1 MLSYTTECPV
11 TIYRIEIICRRYK
24 STLKIMLSISTQ
36 ALPRWPAHRQAH
48 GTMWLG
54 PIPQRKKANFP
65 TLGPRF
71 LVKFPR
77 VGKAKEVNLWPVGS
91 VGRAPGFCVG
101 GRGINPPHRP
111 TLRVFK
117 INWGEKCCLCN
128 DICKWLDFLVFSDK
142 DDKSLVPSH
151 NPCLWLLCGM
161 LKKSHTI
168 RKSRGRSSWCGLAFY
183 LSQSFF
189 NLGLFCGWVGGWDL
203 IWTNAD
209 IRSHSIEL

>member
-1 MLSYTTECPV
+1 MFSYKNLAFQVMQSDILHFFFNLTRKIVTCWGIQILHFKWFIKISLPQSNKNEKSNMLSYTTECPV
-11 TIYRIEIICRRYK
+11 TIYRIEIICRKYK

-77 VGKAKEVNLWPVGS
+77 VGKAKEVNLRPVGS
-91 VGRAPGFCVG
+91 VGRALGFCEG

-142 DDKSLVPSH
+142 DDK
-151 NPCLWLLCGM
+151 
-161 LKKSHTI
+161 T
-168 RKSRGRSSWCGLAFY
+168 
-183 LSQSFF
+183 
-189 NLGLFCGWVGGWDL
+189 
-203 IWTNAD
+203 
-209 IRSHSIEL
+209 